1 MRLILSKTV
10 AEQSFFRE
18 VDVQVEEAISTCGGL
33 GGRATNAVVIEFD
46 HDEYARLTSNFST
59 VTTMCV
65 IRKERLLGELEI
77 IS

>member
-65 IRKERLLGELEI
+65 IQKERLLGELEI